1 MMARLIKLHF
11 ILLLIFSVSSCS
23 GVRVIAQDKKVKAE
37 VDSQK
42 FYSEEFK
49 NKMSPIKDQ
58 FRQGKLEAAKKSLI
72 AYSDQGLKPVEIAT
86 KKNLLGVIYFAQK
99 NYEEAN
105 KNFEKALS
113 LGSEDP
119 QLMAQV
125 NLNFGSTYYKM
136 NKNEKAYAVLSTCD
150 FKLLPENEAKK
161 YHQLHAL
168 LAQQLGKKEISTS
181 SLLRAL
187 ADKKSIEELRSDPK
201 FITAEENFNKLS
213 RTERIRLIED
223 FQSEKS
229 LAIAYLA
236 LKEVERTFN
245 SGDEDEYRESYAWL
259 IEHFSEYPE
268 IIERLQPIKA
278 RVQNRDEKIDPRV
291 IGVVL
296 PLTGDRGQLGERAL
310 AGIDVM
316 IDELNQ
322 VALENATKKYK
333 IEVKDSQSGA
343 ATGAFSV
350 KELIETNKVSI
361 IIGGLNP
368 QSATKEY
375 LEAKKYGVP
384 FISLSQ
390 VYLPKEEKNHLL
402 IEIPGSIES
411 QVHHLFASSL
421 ANKLGRSG
429 ALLYPKNEVGE
440 AYANEFW
447 RKSKLENYPITS
459 ILAFDRN
466 ATDFKDP
473 VMNLLG
479 IKYSREREEE
489 LQLVTDISYL
499 EKNKNVKRLQNLQP
513 QLDFDWVFVPGLPRD
528 VLQLLPNFNFFDAF
542 NTNFVGVPSWRSEI
556 MTNEGYRFGNV
567 FFVDEPISLS
577 ESKFTQGFI
586 NKYARQPKL
595 VETLGYDALKL
606 SMSIVESKEIMGTR
620 EDLDKA
626 LLALGTLRGESGNW
640 VLNDNI
646 WLKQMITFRLK
657 REGIEEAN

>member
-1 MMARLIKLHF
+1 MFARQLNAYLSVVFLF
-11 ILLLIFSVSSCS
+11 ISASCS
-23 GVRVIAQDKKVKAE
+23 GVRIIAQDKKVKPE
-37 VDSQK
+37 IESQK
-42 FYSEEFK
+42 FYSDDFK
-49 NKMSPIKDQ
+49 TKMTPIKEQ
-58 FRQGKLEAAKKSLI
+58 FRQGKLEAAKKMLLT
-72 AYSDQGLKPVEIAT
+72 YSDQGLKSVELAT

-105 KNFEKALS
+105 KNFEQALG
-113 LGSEDP
+113 LGSDDD
-119 QLMAQV
+119 QLIAQI
-125 NLNFGSTYYKM
+125 NLNLGSTFYKM
-136 NKNEKAYAVLSTCD
+136 NKNEKAYAVLSSCD

-161 YHQLHAL
+161 YHQLHAI
-168 LAQQLGKKEISTS
+168 LAQQLGKKEVSTA

-187 ADKKSIEELRSDPK
+187 ADKKTIAELTSDPK
-201 FITAEENFNKLS
+201 FITAEDNFNKLA

-223 FQSEKS
+223 FQADKS

-236 LKEVERTFN
+236 LKEVERSFN
-245 SGDEDEYRESYAWL
+245 SGDESEYRDSFAWL

-278 RVQNRDEKIDPRV
+278 RVQNKDEKIDARV

-296 PLTGDRGQLGERAL
+296 PLTGERGALGERAL
-310 AGIDVM
+310 SGIDIM
-316 IDELNQ
+316 IDELN
-322 VALENATKKYK
+322 AFSAENVNKKYK
-333 IEVKDSQSGA
+333 VEVKDSQSGA
-343 ATGAFSV
+343 ATGSFSV
-350 KELIETNKVSI
+350 RELIETNKVSV

-375 LEAKKYGVP
+375 LEARKYGVP

-447 RKSKLENYPITS
+447 RKSKIENYPVTS
-459 ILAFDRN
+459 ILAFDKN
-466 ATDFKDP
+466 TSDFKDP
-473 VMNLLG
+473 VMNFLG

-489 LQLVTDISYL
+489 MQLVSDISFL

-513 QLDFDWVFVPGLPRD
+513 QIDYDWVFVPGLPRD
-528 VLQLLPNFNFFDAF
+528 VLQLLPNFNFYDAF
-542 NTNFVGVPSWRSEI
+542 NTNFVGVPSWRSEV
-556 MTNEGYRFGNV
+556 MVNEGYRFGNV
-567 FFVDEPISLS
+567 YFVDEPISQA

-586 NKYARQPKL
+586 NKYGRQPKL

-606 SMSIVESKEIMGTR
+606 AMTIIESKNPIGTR
-620 EDLDKA
+620 EELDKA
-626 LLALGTLRGESGNW
+626 LLGLGTLRGESGSW
-640 VLNDNI
+640 LLSDNI
-646 WLKQMITFRLK
+646 WLKQMTTFRLK
-657 REGIEEAN
+657 REGIEETN

>member
-1 MMARLIKLHF
+1 MLVRLFKLQF
-11 ILLLIFSVSSCS
+11 IFVLIFSFSSCT
-23 GVRVIAQDKKVKAE
+23 GVRIIAQDKKVKPE
-37 VDSQK
+37 IESLK
-42 FYSEEFK
+42 FYSEDFK
-49 NKMSPIKDQ
+49 AKMAPIKEQ
-58 FRQGKLEAAKKSLI
+58 FRQGKLDTAKKSLL
-72 AYSDQGLKPVEIAT
+72 AYSDQGLRPVEIAT

-99 NYEEAN
+99 NYDEAN
-105 KNFEKALS
+105 KNFESALA

-119 QLMAQV
+119 HLMAQV

-136 NKNEKAYAVLSTCD
+136 NQNEKAYAVLSTCD
-150 FKLLPENEAKK
+150 FKLLPDNEAKK
-161 YHQLHAL
+161 YHQLHAI

-187 ADKKSIEELRSDPK
+187 ADKKTIEELRSDPK
-201 FITAEENFNKLS
+201 FISAEENFNKLS

-229 LAIAYLA
+229 LAIAYLG

-245 SGDEDEYRESYAWL
+245 SGDESAYRESYAWL

-268 IIERLQPIKA
+268 ILEKLQPIKA
-278 RVQNRDEKIDPRV
+278 RVQNKDEKIDPRV

-296 PLTGDRGQLGERAL
+296 PLSGDRAQLGERAL
-310 AGIDVM
+310 SGIDVM
-316 IDELNQ
+316 IDELNLL
-322 VALENATKKYK
+322 ASENMSKKYK
-333 IEVKDSQSGA
+333 LEVKDSQSGA
-343 ATGAFSV
+343 ATGVFVV

-411 QVHHLFASSL
+411 QVHHLFNSNL
-421 ANKLGRSG
+421 ANKLGRAG

-447 RKSKLENYPITS
+447 RKSKLTNYPVTS
-459 ILAFDRN
+459 ILSFDRN

-473 VMNLLG
+473 IMNLLG

-489 LQLVTDISYL
+489 VQLVSDISYL

-513 QLDFDWVFVPGLPRD
+513 QLDFDWIFVPGLPRD

-567 FFVDEPISLS
+567 FFVDEPISLA

-586 NKYARQPKL
+586 NKYNRQPKL

-606 SMSIVESKEIMGTR
+606 SMSIVESKDGIGTR

-626 LLALGTLRGESGNW
+626 LFAIGTLRGESGNW
-640 VLNDNI
+640 ALNDNI
-646 WLKQMITFRLK
+646 WLKQMTTFRLK